1 MKKTIVPIFILAI
14 LSLVAC
20 SGDKEC
26 DLCMSP
32 PNFFTFDLVDKDSG
46 ENVFA
51 SGRYN
56 SDDIEV
62 LDASGHRVEFEFVN
76 YEDFNFIE
84 IRTIGWQTETVNYR
98 INIGEENIFDLYVD
112 AERLSENCCSFT
124 RYQEIEI
131 SNAEYTND
139 PLTGIYKII
148 VE

>member
-1 MKKTIVPIFILAI
+1 MKKTIVPIFILVL
-14 LSLVAC
+14 LSIISC
-20 SGDKEC
+20 SDEEC
-26 DLCMSP
+26 GECFTP
-32 PNFFTFDLVDKDSG
+32 PKFFIFDLVDKDSD
-46 ENVFA
+46 ENVFF
-51 SGRYN
+51 SGKYS

-62 LDASGHRVEFEFVN
+62 LDASDHRVEFEFIN
-76 YEDFNFIE
+76 YEDFNLIE
-84 IRTIGWQTETVNYR
+84 IKTIGWQTETVNYR

-131 SNAEYTND
+131 SNAEYIND

>member
-1 MKKTIVPIFILAI
+1 MKKLIVPIFILAI

-20 SGDKEC
+20 SDEEC
-26 DLCMSP
+26 GECFTP
-32 PNFFTFDLVDKDSG
+32 PNHFIFDLVDKDSG

-51 SGRYN
+51 SGRYS

-62 LDASGHRVEFEFVN
+62 LDASDRRVEFEFVN
-76 YEDFNFIE
+76 YEDFNIIE

-112 AERLSENCCSFT
+112 AKRLSEDCCSFT
-124 RYQEIEI
+124 RYKEIEI
-131 SNAEYTND
+131 SNAEYTHD
-139 PLTGIYKII
+139 SLTETYTII